1 MAIRPARPSDAE
13 TVFALLQQLAVSF
26 LPDRE
31 AFDVTFASFATAE
44 ADGFVLVDE
53 DADGVVRGYALTTVS
68 RLLHTNGP
76 AAHLQ
81 ELVVDES
88 TRGQRIGSSLVA
100 ATEKECRARG
110 VRQLSVASRRSA
122 GFYEGLGYMSTADYL
137 KRTFE

>member
-1 MAIRPARPSDAE
+1 MVIRSATTSDAE
-13 TVFALLQQLAVSF
+13 TVFALLQQLSVSY
-26 LPDRE
+26 LPDRAE
-31 AFDVTFASFATAE
+31 FDVTFETFAQSQ
-44 ADGFVLVDE
+44 ADGFILVHE
-53 DADGVVRGYALTTVS
+53 DDDGLVRGYALTTVS

-81 ELVVDES
+81 ELVVDEA
-88 TRGQRIGSSLVA
+88 TRGLRIGTSLVA
-100 ATEKECRARG
+100 ATEAECRARG